1 MSKLPIVLSQQ
12 FEAMPKQ
19 FLRFMRRLSFVWAVV
34 IMTGSVQAQSSVRQQ
49 LQIEYRKEGLPIIC
63 PPTTNHIRKNIPPPE
78 VYLRWEEARKSG
90 RTEEPENARFIV
102 QYQGFTPEAQAA
114 FQRAIDI
121 WARLIS
127 SPVPIRVRAIWAP
140 NSRANVLGSATSNG
154 FYRSPFLPRFP
165 VWYPVALAEKLLG
178 QELNGEDA
186 DIIANFNSNNN
197 NWYFGTD
204 ANPPRDKWDLTSV
217 VLHEIGHGLG
227 FASSFQYETGRN
239 FGRWGDS
246 GFPFVYDLF
255 VENTRGESLLDS
267 TIFRN
272 NSAALGRE
280 LTSEQIVFQGQQV
293 RRANLGVPAPLFA
306 PSPWQQGSSI
316 SHLDDRTYDGTSN
329 QLMISSIGNGEAIH
343 DPGPVTL
350 AIFDQMGWR
359 NTRLLH
365 TPQPNT
371 DITDRPFTLRA
382 TLLSDTTLNFADYE
396 VRIVYSLDR
405 FATQQTAI
413 MRRIAGN
420 VYEGQIP
427 APNRQVTINYYLIA
441 ENTRQNVQILW
452 PAGVAPRI
460 TYAFLVTA
468 DNDPPVIN
476 HAPLSILQANTTEL
490 VISATITDRLGVDTA
505 YVEYRL
511 DNESLATVG
520 MIRVQADNFAA
531 SLRFPQG
538 RIVEGTSLSYRI
550 VARDI
555 SSRRNEASNPAN
567 GFHQVRVEGLQPAR
581 ESYSNNFNQGGGED
595 FIGADFRVETP
606 AGFDNGAIH
615 SDHPYKDGSGLNNES
630 NYIYQMRFPI
640 TIRQQNSTMRF
651 DEIVLVEPGEPGS
664 VFGQLTFWDYVI
676 VEGSKDGGRTWT
688 RLLNGYDSSDKP
700 EWLSAYNRGLPAN
713 SPNSSTVGTPSL
725 FLPRSIDILLTF
737 QPGDQVIFRF
747 RLFADESANGW
758 GWAIDNLQ
766 IQADAVGIED
776 YLASREDIRIFPNPT
791 ANGRLT
797 VFGSFLKRA
806 AHVQIRVTDVIGRE
820 ILTESVATNSLRF
833 IHELNLVNCASGI
846 YLVTLDIDGNTL
858 TKRIL
863 VE

>member
-1 MSKLPIVLSQQ
+1 MLKRVLLYVLWLASA
-12 FEAMPKQ
+12 AMVKT
-19 FLRFMRRLSFVWAVV
+19 A
-34 IMTGSVQAQSSVRQQ
+34 IAQSSVHQR
-49 LQIEYRKEGLPIIC
+49 LQIEYRKEGMPVVC

-78 VYLRWEEARKSG
+78 AYLKWVEARQSG
-90 RTEEPENARFIV
+90 RVEETENARFIV
-102 QYQGFTPEAQAA
+102 QYQGFSPEAQAA
-114 FQRAIDI
+114 FQRAVDI
-121 WARLIS
+121 WSRLIS
-127 SPVPIRVRAIWAP
+127 SPVPIRIRAIWEP
-140 NSRANVLGSATSNG
+140 NNRANVLGSATSNG

-227 FASSFQYETGRN
+227 FVSSFQFESGRN
-239 FGRWGDS
+239 FGRWGES

-255 VENTRGESLLDS
+255 VENARGESLLDS
-267 TIFRN
+267 TLFRN

-280 LTSEQIVFQGQQV
+280 LTSGQVVFQGAPV

-306 PSPWQQGSSI
+306 PTPWQQGSSI

-350 AIFDQMGWR
+350 AIFDQIGWR
-359 NTRLLH
+359 NTRLQH
-365 TPQPNT
+365 TPLRNT
-371 DITDRPFTLRA
+371 DVADRPFTLQA

-396 VRIVYSLDR
+396 VRIIYSLDR

-413 MRRIAGN
+413 MRRVSGN

-427 APNRQVTINYYLIA
+427 APNREVTINYYLMA

-460 TYAFLVTA
+460 TYAFTIA
-468 DNDPPVIN
+468 TDNDPPVIN
-476 HAPLSILQANTTEL
+476 HTPLSILQPNTTEL
-490 VISATITDRLGVDTA
+490 IISANITDRLGVDTA

-511 DNESLATVG
+511 NNESVTTAG
-520 MIRVQADNFAA
+520 MVEVQPNNFATL
-531 SLRFPQG
+531 LRFPQG
-538 RIVEGTSLSYRI
+538 RIAEGTTLSYRI
-550 VARDI
+550 VARDV
-555 SSRRNEASNPAN
+555 SSRRNQASNPAS
-567 GFHQVRVEGLQPAR
+567 GFHQVRAEGLLPAR
-581 ESYSNNFNQGGGED
+581 DSYTNDFNQGGSED
-595 FIGADFRVETP
+595 FIGTDFRIATP
-606 AGFDNGAIH
+606 AGFENGAIH
-615 SDHPYKDGSGLNNES
+615 SDHPYKDGSGINNES
-630 NYIYQMRFPI
+630 DYIYQMRFPI

-664 VFGQLTFWDYVI
+664 VFGQITFWDYVI
-676 VEGSKDGGRTWT
+676 VEGSKDGGKTWT
-688 RLLNGYDSSDKP
+688 RLLNGYDSSDKN
-700 EWLSAYNRGLPAN
+700 EWLNAFNRGI
-713 SPNSSTVGTPSL
+713 SPNNPNSTTVGTPAL
-725 FLPRSIDILLTF
+725 FRPRSIDILRTF
-737 QPGDQVIFRF
+737 QPGDQVVFRF
-747 RLFADESANGW
+747 RLFADESVHGW

-776 YLASREDIRIFPNPT
+776 YLASREDIRIAPNPA
-791 ANGRLT
+791 ANGKLAI
-797 VFGSFLKRA
+797 FGSLLKR
-806 AHVQIRVTDVIGRE
+806 VDRLQINVTDLLGRE
-820 ILTESVATNSLRF
+820 IFSESVQTNSLRF
-833 IHELNLVNCASGI
+833 FHELDLGKCAAGI
-846 YLVTLDIDGNTL
+846 YLVVFNIDGNIL
-858 TKRIL
+858 TKRVI

>member
-1 MSKLPIVLSQQ
+1 
-12 FEAMPKQ
+12 MPKQ
-19 FLRFMRRLSFVWAVV
+19 ILPFITGLSFVW
-34 IMTGSVQAQSSVRQQ
+34 MLWLTTGVVQAQKTMRER
-49 LQIEYRKEGLPIIC
+49 LQIEHRKEGLPIVC
-63 PPTTNHIRKNIPPPE
+63 PPTTSHIRKNIPPPDA
-78 VYLRWEEARKSG
+78 YLKWAEARRSD
-90 RTEEPENARFIV
+90 RTEETENARFIV
-102 QYQGFTPEAQAA
+102 QYEGFSPEAQAA

-121 WARLIS
+121 WSSLIT
-127 SPVPIRVRAIWAP
+127 SPVPIRIRAVWEP

-165 VWYPVALAEKLLG
+165 VWYPVPLAEKLLG
-178 QELNGEDA
+178 EELNGQDA

-197 NWYFGTD
+197 SWYFGTD

-227 FASSFQYETGRN
+227 FAGSFQFETGRN

-246 GFPFVYDLF
+246 GFPFVYDVF
-255 VENTRGESLLDS
+255 VENARGESLLDS
-267 TIFRN
+267 AIFRN

-280 LTSEQIVFQGQQV
+280 LTGGQVVFQGPLV

-316 SHLDDRTYDGTSN
+316 SHLDDRTYDGTTN
-329 QLMISSIGNGEAIH
+329 QLMISAIGNGEAIH

-350 AIFDQMGWR
+350 AMFDQMGWR

-371 DITDRPFTLRA
+371 DVADRPFTLRA

-396 VRIVYSLDR
+396 VRIVYSSDR
-405 FATQQTAI
+405 FATQQTAT
-413 MRRIAGN
+413 MRRVSGN

-427 APNRQVTINYYLIA
+427 APNRQVTINYYLMA
-441 ENTRQNVQILW
+441 ENTRQNIQILW
-452 PAGVAPRI
+452 PAGVAPRV
-460 TYAFLVTA
+460 TYAFIVTT
-468 DNDPPVIN
+468 DNTPPVIN
-476 HAPLSILQANTTEL
+476 HTPLTILQANTTEL
-490 VISATITDRLGVDTA
+490 IISANITDQLGVDTA

-511 DNESLATVG
+511 DNESLATAG
-520 MIRVQADNFAA
+520 MIEVQAGSFAA
-531 SLRFPQG
+531 LLRFPQG
-538 RIVEGTSLSYRI
+538 RVVDGTALSYRI
-550 VARDI
+550 IATDI
-555 SSRRNEASNPAN
+555 SSRRNQASNPAN
-567 GFHQVRVEGLQPAR
+567 GFHQVRVEGVRPAR
-581 ESYSNNFNQGGGED
+581 DSYSNDFNQGGGED

-606 AGFDNGAIH
+606 SGFDNGAIH

-651 DEIVLVEPGEPGS
+651 DEIVLVEPGDPGS
-664 VFGQLTFWDYVI
+664 VFGQQTFWDYVI
-676 VEGSKDGGRTWT
+676 VEGSRDGGRTWV
-688 RLLNGYDSSDKP
+688 RLLNGYDSGDKT
-700 EWLSAYNRGLPAN
+700 EWLNAYNRGLSAN
-713 SPNSSTVGTPSL
+713 SPNSSTAGTPSL
-725 FLPRSIDILLTF
+725 FRPRSIDILRTF

-747 RLFADESANGW
+747 RLFVDESVNGW

-766 IQADAVGIED
+766 IQSDAVGLED
-776 YLASREDIRIFPNPT
+776 YLVSSEDIRVFPNPS
-791 ANGRLT
+791 ADGKVT

-806 AHVQIRVTDVIGRE
+806 ENVQIQVTDVLGRE
-820 ILTESVATNSLRF
+820 ILTESVRTNNLRL
-833 IHELNLVNCASGI
+833 IHELNLGSRAAGV
-846 YLVTLDIDGNTL
+846 YLVTLNIDGNKL

>member
-1 MSKLPIVLSQQ
+1 
-12 FEAMPKQ
+12 MPKKNLPLIIRLL
-19 FLRFMRRLSFVWAVV
+19 FLWLLLLTASIA
-34 IMTGSVQAQSSVRQQ
+34 QAQKSVHQR
-49 LQIEYRKEGLPIIC
+49 LQVEYLKEGLPIVC
-63 PPTTNHIRKNIPPPE
+63 PPTTSHIRKNIPPPDA
-78 VYLRWEEARKSG
+78 YLKWAEARKNG
-90 RTEEPENARFIV
+90 RTEEVENARFIV
-102 QYQGFTPEAQAA
+102 QYEGFSAEAQAA
-114 FQRAIDI
+114 FQRAVDI
-121 WARLIS
+121 WSALIT
-127 SPVPIRVRAIWAP
+127 SPVPIRIRAVWAP
-140 NSRANVLGSATSNG
+140 NSRANVLGSAASNG

-178 QELNGEDA
+178 EELNGQDA
-186 DIIANFNSNNN
+186 DIVANFNSNNN

-227 FASSFQYETGRN
+227 FAGSFQFETGRN

-255 VENTRGESLLDS
+255 VENARGESLLDT

-272 NSAALGRE
+272 NSAPLGRE
-280 LTSEQIVFQGQQV
+280 LTSDAIVFQGPLV

-329 QLMISSIGNGEAIH
+329 QLMISAIGNGEAIH

-371 DITDRPFTLRA
+371 DVTDRPFTLRA

-396 VRIVYSLDR
+396 VRIIYSLDR
-405 FATQQTAI
+405 FATQQTAT
-413 MRRIAGN
+413 MRRVSGN

-427 APNRQVTINYYLIA
+427 APNREVTINYYLIA
-441 ENTRQNVQILW
+441 ENIRQNVQILW
-452 PAGVAPRI
+452 PAGVAPRV
-460 TYAFLVTA
+460 TYAFVVTT

-476 HAPLSILQANTTEL
+476 HTPLSILQANTTEL
-490 VISATITDRLGVDTA
+490 VISANITDRLGIDTA

-511 DNESLATVG
+511 DNELLANAG
-520 MIRVQADNFAA
+520 MIEVQSGNFAA
-531 SLRFPQG
+531 LLRFPQG
-538 RIVEGTSLSYRI
+538 RVVDGTTLSYRI
-550 VARDI
+550 VAIDI
-555 SSRRNEASNPAN
+555 SSRRNQASSPAN
-567 GFHQVRVEGLQPAR
+567 GFYQVRVEGLLPAR
-581 ESYSNNFNQGGGED
+581 DSYSNDFNQGGGAD
-595 FIGADFRVETP
+595 FIGADFRIETP
-606 AGFDNGAIH
+606 SGFDNGAIH

-640 TIRQQNSTMRF
+640 TIRQQNAAIRF
-651 DEIVLVEPGEPGS
+651 DEIVLVEPGDPGS

-688 RLLNGYDSSDKP
+688 RLLNGYDSGDKT
-700 EWLSAYNRGLPAN
+700 EWLNAYNRGLSAN

-725 FLPRSIDILLTF
+725 FRPRSIDILRTF

-747 RLFADESANGW
+747 RLFADESVNGW

-766 IQADAVGIED
+766 IQSDAVGLED
-776 YLASREDIRIFPNPT
+776 YLASREDIRIFPNPS
-791 ANGRLT
+791 ADGRIT
-797 VFGSFLKRA
+797 VFGSLLKRA
-806 AHVQIRVTDVIGRE
+806 ENIQIRVTDVLGRE
-820 ILTESVATNSLRF
+820 MLAETVTTGNLRL
-833 IHELNLVNCASGI
+833 IHELNLGSRASGV
-846 YLVTLDIDGNTL
+846 YLVTLDIDGNKL